1 MRFTRKMYLHA
12 FTAVVFVLAL
22 GRCACDYFN
31 DGTLACDE
39 GGADTLSVDTLG
51 ADGLDESL
59 RPDTHAVVLP
69 VVDRSAVLSALEGD
83 FRPHRINSVPSF
95 REAFPDSN
103 GVQLESARRWGV
115 PLVLNRAD
123 AERRKNELVYVSVN
137 PYYHVDN
144 LRESI
149 PYLVPAA
156 AVLLQD
162 IGRAFYD
169 SLFLKGVPVQQI
181 VVSSVLRSEEDVERL
196 RRYNGNAS
204 ENSCHRFGTTF
215 DVCYNRFRP
224 VETEGCRRRQ
234 VRNDTLK
241 WVLSEVL
248 RDMRQQDRCHVKY
261 EVKQGCFHI
270 TVK

>member
-1 MRFTRKMYLHA
+1 MKFSRTLYLHA
-12 FTAVVFVLAL
+12 FTAVVFALAL
-22 GRCACDYFN
+22 VRCAN
-31 DGTLACDE
+31 DRL
-39 GGADTLSVDTLG
+39 GGGLTEAGSEVDTSSVDTG
-51 ADGLDESL
+51 VVAAQ
-59 RPDTHAVVLP
+59 HIVLP
-69 VVDRSAVLSALEGD
+69 AVDRSAVLEALDGD

-95 REAFPDSN
+95 KDAFPDSN
-103 GVQLESARRWGV
+103 SVQMASAERWGV
-115 PLVLNRAD
+115 SPVQNRAD
-123 AERRKNELVYVSVN
+123 AERRKTELVYVGVN

-149 PYLVPAA
+149 PYLVPSA

-169 SLFLKGVPVQQI
+169 SLFVKGVPLQQI
-181 VVSSVLRSEEDVERL
+181 VVSSVLRSEEDVARL
-196 RRYNGNAS
+196 RRHNGNAS

-215 DVCYNRFRP
+215 DVCYNRFRS
-224 VETEGCRRRQ
+224 VETADEPRRG

-248 RDMRQQDRCHVKY
+248 RDMRQQGRCHVKY